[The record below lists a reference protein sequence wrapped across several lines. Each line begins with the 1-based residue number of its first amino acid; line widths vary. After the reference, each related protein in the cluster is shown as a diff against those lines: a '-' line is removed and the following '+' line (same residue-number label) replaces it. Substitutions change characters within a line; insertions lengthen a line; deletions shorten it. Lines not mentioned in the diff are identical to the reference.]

1 MSMALVVYLI
11 GILATLKGF
20 LVAWFIF
27 LLIVAF
33 IITFITFMEGKA
45 IFNTIITKYK
55 KQLKGVFIS
64 ALVTIGLLTIIPD
77 KNDMYIIA
85 GLYIGEQVITSEK
98 GSAIIDK
105 SYQAI
110 MTKLDD
116 VITEN
121 TKEPEPEK

>member
-55 KQLKGVFIS
+55 KQFKSVFIS

-121 TKEPEPEK
+121 TKEPEIEK

>member
-1 MSMALVVYLI
+1 MALVVYLI

-55 KQLKGVFIS
+55 KQLKSVFIS

-121 TKEPEPEK
+121 TKETEK

>member
-55 KQLKGVFIS
+55 KQLKSVFIS

-121 TKEPEPEK
+121 TKEPEAEK

>member
-1 MSMALVVYLI
+1 MALVVYLI

-55 KQLKGVFIS
+55 KQLKSVFIS

-121 TKEPEPEK
+121 TKEPEAEK